1 MQTHD
6 SPDHGNDNAHL
17 QVNDSRIDFYP
28 TRSSAKRDHL
38 GRMAWKERSVPT
50 VWADEDSRFSP
61 PTGFDVSGHSKRG
74 YTIQPGLLTPA
85 EVQKYWSE
93 LNRLIARSSDTD
105 DPRVIREPGSG
116 DVRSIFDVHKTSAD
130 IAALAVDPRVL
141 ETARFLLGS
150 EVYLHQ
156 SRINFM
162 PGFAGSGFYWHSD
175 FETWHAEDGLPSPRA
190 VSLSI
195 ALTDNYAFNG
205 GLMVI
210 PGSHRYFI
218 PGQGNTPDNNVETS
232 LVRQEVGTPAQDD
245 VTELTAELGIDQFTG
260 AAGAG
265 LWFDSNIM
273 HGSGNNI
280 TPYPRSNI
288 FLVFNSVANAP
299 QEPFESTS
307 RRPEHIAATEVD
319 PLRR

>member
-1 MQTHD
+1 
-6 SPDHGNDNAHL
+6 
-17 QVNDSRIDFYP
+17 
-28 TRSSAKRDHL
+28 
-38 GRMAWKERSVPT
+38 
-50 VWADEDSRFSP
+50 
-61 PTGFDVSGHSKRG
+61 
-74 YTIQPGLLTPA
+74 
-85 EVQKYWSE
+85 
-93 LNRLIARSSDTD
+93 
-105 DPRVIREPGSG
+105 
-116 DVRSIFDVHKTSAD
+116 
-130 IAALAVDPRVL
+130 
-141 ETARFLLGS
+141 
-150 EVYLHQ
+150 
-156 SRINFM
+156 M

-190 VSLSI
+190 VSLSV

-245 VTELTAELGIDQFTG
+245 VTELTAEFGIDQFTG

-299 QEPFESTS
+299 QEPFESTA
-307 RRPEHIAATEVD
+307 RRPEHIAATKVD